1 MDKNNISNSNTFSEA
16 GRALQSGA
24 GFTFKVVTPER
35 VVFESQ
41 VAQATLPTSMGEI
54 TVLPHHIPLV
64 SAVVPGEI
72 RIIDERGAEQ
82 LLAVAGGFVQVHPGK
97 IVILADRSEMAHELD
112 EARAS
117 EAHERAKKL
126 LEAKTGMPDRDYAA
140 LAALMD
146 KELARLK
153 VARKY
158 KQRTRL

>member
-1 MDKNNISNSNTFSEA
+1 MST
-16 GRALQSGA
+16 
-24 GFTFKVVTPER
+24 FTFKVVTPER

-41 VAQATLPTSMGEI
+41 VAQATLPTSTGEI
-54 TVLPHHIPLV
+54 TVLPNHIPLV
-64 SAVVPGEI
+64 SQVIAGEI
-72 RIIDERGAEQ
+72 RILDTAGKEQ

-112 EARAS
+112 EARAA

-158 KQRTRL
+158 KERTRP